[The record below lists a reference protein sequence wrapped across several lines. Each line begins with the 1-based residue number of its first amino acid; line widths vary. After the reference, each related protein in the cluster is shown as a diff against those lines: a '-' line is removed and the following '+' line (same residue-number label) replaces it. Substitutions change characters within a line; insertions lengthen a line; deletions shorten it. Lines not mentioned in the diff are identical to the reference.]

1 MTDLIESEDEL
12 LDPQAGPP
20 VVTPPHRVAAAW
32 HRLRDRTPLRSVRS
46 VRSVRETD
54 PERHRRLVLAGLLAV
69 AVAAGAGAT
78 GVAVHRGDLHGA
90 QARTQDRTLLHL
102 LGGSAALT
110 LSESGDYG
118 GVDLPGSLQTP
129 LQAHFAIAVRNDGA
143 KPVDVTN
150 LRMTVPGVDVLATPG
165 RMNLAPGDAESL
177 TGLVAVH
184 CDALNLRE
192 YPTGVTVSVRT
203 SAAKGRP
210 AGPSTT
216 LTLAFDPGHPTADPG
231 AGAVDELGGIVGNL
245 GFTTTSSFYRLCG
258 DALTLM
264 PPQVSATAVTG
275 SPAPSPQNPV
285 VRYWLHIDSDAAQIA
300 VPLPKPP
307 IVPGVSAQSDLAG
320 PAQMIGVEGLD
331 VEVTDRIT
339 DCSQFGDYLA
349 IRGGAEQAGA
359 SLNAATPIGLEPV
372 DPRFRT
378 TATPLS
384 SAVQSQF
391 DGLTPGTAD
400 LQTAL
405 LSQLAA
411 VCPDL

>member
-20 VVTPPHRVAAAW
+20 VLTPPHRVAAAW

-46 VRSVRETD
+46 VRETD
-54 PERHRRLVLAGLLAV
+54 PDRHRRRVLAGLLTV

-129 LQAHFAIAVRNDGA
+129 LQAHFSIAVRNDGA

-150 LRMTVPGVDVLATPG
+150 LQLSVPGVDVLATPG
-165 RMNLAPGDAESL
+165 RMNIAPGDAESL

-184 CDALNLRE
+184 CDAPNLRE
-192 YPTGVTVSVRT
+192 YPTGVTLSIRT
-203 SAAKGRP
+203 AAAKGQP
-210 AGPSTT
+210 AGSPTT

-231 AGAVDELGGIVGNL
+231 TGTDDALSGIVGDL
-245 GFTTTSSFYRLCG
+245 GFATTSSFYRLCG

-264 PPQVSATAVTG
+264 PPQVSATALTDG
-275 SPAPSPQNPV
+275 PSPSPQNPV
-285 VRYWLHIDSDAAQIA
+285 VRYSLHIDSDAAQVA

-307 IVPGVSAQSDLAG
+307 AVPGVSAQSDLSG
-320 PAQMIGVEGLD
+320 PEQMIGVEGLD
-331 VEVTDRIT
+331 VDVTDRVT
-339 DCSQFGDYLA
+339 DCSQFGDYLS
-349 IRGGAEQAGA
+349 IRGGAQQAGA
-359 SLNAATPIGLEPV
+359 SLNAATPIGLESA

-384 SAVQSQF
+384 SAVQPQF

-400 LQTAL
+400 LQLAL
-405 LSQLAA
+405 LAQLAA
-411 VCPDL
+411 ICPDL